1 MSEKEDSASPAR
13 DLKNEIEDLYS
24 IIQRLYLKVENN
36 TTRITNAGA

>member
-1 MSEKEDSASPAR
+1 MSEKDDSASPVG